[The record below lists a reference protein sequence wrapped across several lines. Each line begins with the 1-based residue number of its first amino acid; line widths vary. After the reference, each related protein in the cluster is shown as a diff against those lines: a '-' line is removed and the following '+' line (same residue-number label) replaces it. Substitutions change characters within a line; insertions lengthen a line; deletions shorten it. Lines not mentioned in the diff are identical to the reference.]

1 MLNTKGLALEVRL
14 SAYLDGELG
23 DAERRELDDLLT
35 RSDEARQILDTLK
48 AGSAFGNTAF
58 DGFLH
63 DPVPLN
69 VVRRIKQGG
78 GTVTPAAERVVQARK
93 SEGRAKIWPRA
104 LAASL
109 ALLLFGGT
117 AGYIIGSKQVGDMA
131 PQQTASAAAAAAARG
146 WLDEIADYHRIYAS
160 QREHMV
166 ELGANEKPQIET
178 WLNASVG
185 VPFRIPDLTSRG
197 LTFQGARLLVVQGKP
212 VAQLMYRDGDGDVI
226 GFCFLRNRDN
236 TSVTDPK
243 EDIRDDLA
251 LISWKKPGASFVI
264 VGPSSDASLET
275 IAADIA
281 QEI

>member
-58 DGFLH
+58 QDFLH

-69 VVRRIKQGG
+69 VVRRIKQGSAS
-78 GTVTPAAERVVQARK
+78 VSPAGERIVEART
-93 SEGRAKIWPRA
+93 SVANAKLWPRA

-117 AGYIIGSKQVGDMA
+117 AGYIIGSKQGGLSDL
-131 PQQTASAAAAAAARG
+131 PQTAAASRG

-160 QREHMV
+160 QRDHLV
-166 ELGANEKPQIET
+166 ELAADEKPQIES

-197 LTFQGARLLVVQGKP
+197 LAFQGARLLVVQGKP
-212 VAQLMYRDGDGDVI
+212 VAQLMYRDQEGDVI
-226 GFCFLRNRDN
+226 GFCFLRNPDN

-264 VGPSSDASLET
+264 VGPSSDAALQA
-275 IAADIA
+275 IASDIS